1 MSGPVS
7 KRKDNF
13 EMIIQHDLPIG
24 KESMGGP
31 LFNLD
36 GKCIG
41 INIARVD
48 RVSTYALPAY
58 LPSKVI
64 APFLEKLP

>member
-1 MSGPVS
+1 
-7 KRKDNF
+7 
-13 EMIIQHDLPIG
+13 
-24 KESMGGP
+24 MGGP
-31 LFNLD
+31 LFNLV